1 MKSEPVAECGNV
13 EVFSD
18 LKQHCTGG
26 RGESESFDKWVQ
38 GRRKEKN
45 WRQGNNAFKN
55 VCCQIK
61 EKWRN

>member
-18 LKQHCTGG
+18 LKKHCSGR
-26 RGESESFDKWVQ
+26 RGESESFDEWVQ

-45 WRQGNNAFKN
+45 WRQGNNTFKN
-55 VCCQIK
+55 VY
-61 EKWRN
+61 